1 MVKGNIISTPP
12 TNVSI
17 LEGITRKSITGIAK
31 FLGLQLYFKMILSR
45 ICLVQ
50 DYMLIEGWRGVPG
63 PTLS

>member
-31 FLGLQLYFKMILSR
+31 FLGLQMILSR